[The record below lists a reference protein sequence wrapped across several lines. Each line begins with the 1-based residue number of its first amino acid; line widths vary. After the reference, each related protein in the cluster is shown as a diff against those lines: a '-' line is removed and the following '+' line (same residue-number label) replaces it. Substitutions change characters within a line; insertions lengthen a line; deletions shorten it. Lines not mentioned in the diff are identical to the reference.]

1 VEKVTWLFL
10 YYMKYTLE
18 GIVNNHVN
26 NVHNRFHERIVQRL
40 RLSSPNQPIDL
51 TRLLGL
57 PYSDKITRF

>member
-1 VEKVTWLFL
+1 MEKVTWLFL
-10 YYMKYTLE
+10 CHMKYTLE

-26 NVHNRFHERIVQRL
+26 KVHNWFHERIVQRL
-40 RLSSPNQPIDL
+40 RPSSPNQPIAL